1 MNSFVLIFKKK
12 EAKDV
17 DSGGEHENK
26 ILVRGA
32 VHVGVD
38 VEHKDHIQHSN
49 ELRQV
54 LDWHPCP
61 DEDKA
66 REFE

>member
-1 MNSFVLIFKKK
+1 MNRFVLILKKK

-17 DSGGEHENK
+17 NSGGEHENK

-38 VEHKDHIQHSN
+38 VEHKDHIQYSN
-49 ELRQV
+49 ELR
-54 LDWHPCP
+54 
-61 DEDKA
+61 
-66 REFE
+66 